1 MGYTIYNQYW
11 IAEPHMRTKCSSF
24 TGDILFLPDM
34 KHYAANFTAKLV
46 YRPDHRVSLLQPP
59 GRKPLHHAPAQFTFF
74 FFFRGA
80 FTKHFKSD
88 PQPFFWTFWGMF
100 LSHCTAVPQQKIEST
115 VLQNTN
121 QHISTAAAFIYI
133 FFFSCFF
140 GVQPPCVPQQISQAM
155 FLRRNLRL

>member
-1 MGYTIYNQYW
+1 MLLILQLNSSIDLITGFHYYNLQVENPC
-11 IAEPHMRTKCSSF
+11 ITHRLNLCF
-24 TGDILFLPDM
+24 LF
-34 KHYAANFTAKLV
+34 N
-46 YRPDHRVSLLQPP
+46 
-59 GRKPLHHAPAQFTFF
+59 TFI
-74 FFFRGA
+74 
-80 FTKHFKSD
+80 KHFKSD